1 MSFYYYPPAP
11 PQLPP
16 YWPQFGYPPSAFY
29 AGAFPPGVRL
39 GDAHLPTPPG
49 FTVNEMFGRAEV
61 SAWETTL
68 KVAFVLGGIAAVY
81 FLYKTMKEVGPPS
94 RKVGE
99 AAGAALVHMGARR
112 MGGSRSA
119 RVSASPIDAEFEP
132 SSRSPR
138 WLTKYEGE

>member
-1 MSFYYYPPAP
+1 MSFYYYPPSP
-11 PQLPP
+11 PQTRWDDYYPP
-16 YWPQFGYPPSAFY
+16 YYT
-29 AGAFPPGVRL
+29 GAFPPGVRL
-39 GDAHLPTPPG
+39 GDTHLPQAPG
-49 FTVNEMFGRAEV
+49 WSAGDVFGRSEV
-61 SAWETTL
+61 DAWGTTL
-68 KVAFVLGGIAAVY
+68 KVALVLGGIAAAY
-81 FLYKTMKEVGPPS
+81 FLYKTVKEVGPPS

-99 AAGAALVHMGARR
+99 AAGAALVHMGTRR